1 MIYSVP
7 SFYITIMKGFYLIKE
22 SLLATVMILIITFS
36 VSYIPIKFEFTKPIR
51 QGFLGFD
58 IYDLYYS
65 GRHLNPNRDTNIVI
79 VEIGGDRATIAY
91 QINLIQKYSPA
102 VIGIDAVFEKEK
114 EGGLLDNIK
123 LLQAIS
129 QSNNIIFA
137 NRYDIDSVTG
147 KPKFISNFF
156 DRENDHIQ
164 SGYFNLLGNQFSV
177 IRNYQPF
184 LKAGDSVYSS
194 FTSAI
199 AKMFSPD
206 RFNKLKKRNRKL
218 EVINYKGNLESYTS
232 LTNEQLLHAD
242 TTGQLGSL
250 LTKKIVLLGY
260 FVKDKP
266 LVIDDLHFSPLN
278 EEIAGKNYPDM
289 YGVVIH
295 ANILSM
301 ILKGN
306 YVNQASG
313 FVSYLLAGLITFL
326 FLLFILS
333 RYKKRKHP
341 KHYWL
346 LLAQFAV
353 VLFVLYL
360 FLMVFNWFQV
370 KVPLLPIMI
379 SLALCVELL
388 DIYKMIALRLH
399 KNKKYGFKTVFY
411 HN

>member
-1 MIYSVP
+1 
-7 SFYITIMKGFYLIKE
+7 MKGSYLIKE

-65 GRHLNPNRDTNIVI
+65 GRHLNPKRDTNIVI
-79 VEIGGDRATIAY
+79 VEIGGDRATISD

-102 VIGIDAVFEKEK
+102 VIGIDAVFEKEG
-114 EGGLLDNIK
+114 EPLENIK

-129 QSNNIIFA
+129 QSNNFIFA
-137 NRYDIDSVTG
+137 SRYDIDRVTG
-147 KPKFISNFF
+147 QPKFISNFF
-156 DRENDHIQ
+156 DEKYGHYR

-177 IRNYQPF
+177 IRNYPPF
-184 LKAGDSVYSS
+184 LKAGDSVYPA
-194 FTSAI
+194 FTSVI
-199 AKMFSPD
+199 ANKFSPEK
-206 RFNKLKKRNRKL
+206 FNKLKKRNHNL
-218 EVINYKGNLESYTS
+218 EVINYNGNLESYTT
-232 LTNEQLLHAD
+232 LTNKELVNAD

-260 FVKDKP
+260 FVKTKP

-278 EEIAGKNYPDM
+278 EEVAGKNYPDM

-306 YVNQASG
+306 YVHQASG
-313 FVSYLLAGLITFL
+313 FISYLLAGLITFL

-333 RYKKRKHP
+333 RYKKHKHP

-360 FLMVFNWFQV
+360 FLEVFNWFQV

-379 SLALCVELL
+379 ALALCVELL

-399 KNKKYGFKTVFY
+399 KKYRYKTVFY

>member
-1 MIYSVP
+1 
-7 SFYITIMKGFYLIKE
+7 MKGFYLFIE
-22 SLLATVMILIITFS
+22 SFLATVMILIITFS
-36 VSYIPIKFEFTKPIR
+36 VSYIPMKFEFTKPIR

-65 GRHLNPNRDTNIVI
+65 GRHLNPKRDTNIVI
-79 VEIGGDRATIAY
+79 VEIGSDRATIAD
-91 QINLIQKYSPA
+91 QISLIQKYSPA
-102 VIGIDAVFEKEK
+102 VIGIDAIFEKEK
-114 EGGLLDNIK
+114 DEEPLENIK

-129 QSNNIIFA
+129 QSDNIIFA
-137 NRYDIDSVTG
+137 SKYQTDPITG
-147 KPKFISNFF
+147 KPVFIHNFF
-156 DRENDHIQ
+156 EEKDEHYQ
-164 SGYFNLLGNQFSV
+164 SGYFNLIGSQFSV
-177 IRNYQPF
+177 IRNYPPF
-184 LKAGDSVYSS
+184 LKAADSLYPA

-232 LTNEQLLHAD
+232 LTNKELVNAD

-250 LTKKIVLLGY
+250 LSQKIVLLGY
-260 FVKDKP
+260 FVKDKH

-278 EEIAGKNYPDM
+278 EEVAGKNYPDM

-301 ILKGN
+301 ILNGN
-306 YVNQASG
+306 YVTQASG
-313 FVSYLLAGLITFL
+313 FVSYLLAGVITFL
-326 FLLFILS
+326 FLLFILW
-333 RYKKRKHP
+333 RYKKHKHP

-353 VLFVLYL
+353 VLFVLYV
-360 FLMVFNWFQV
+360 FLQVFNWFQV

-379 SLALCVELL
+379 ALALSVELL

-399 KNKKYGFKTVFY
+399 KKYRYKTVFTY
-411 HN
+411 K